1 MIETAPLPD
10 MTGTVEA
17 PFWAALAQG
26 QLVVQHCAPC
36 GEWMFPTRV
45 RCAGCGGVPEWK
57 PVSGRGR
64 IWSFT
69 WVHPPVLP
77 VFAPYAPYPVVV
89 IELAEQPG
97 LRMVGNL
104 VAEATSPINAVQR
117 QDVVIGAPVELVV
130 RDLGGAPWPGWRI
143 SG

>member
-10 MTGTVEA
+10 TTNAVEA

-26 QLVVQHCAPC
+26 WLVVQHCAPC
-36 GEWMFPTRV
+36 DEWMFPARV
-45 RCAGCGGVPEWK
+45 RCAGCGCYPEWTR
-57 PVSGRGR
+57 VSGRGR

-69 WVHPPVLP
+69 WVHGPVLP
-77 VFAPYAPYPVVV
+77 AFAPYAPYPVAV
-89 IELAEQPG
+89 IELDEQPG

-104 VAEATSPINAVQR
+104 VLDANSPINAAER
-117 QDVVIGAPVELVV
+117 QGIRIDAPVELVV

-143 SG
+143 TG